1 MAISTKSEMN
11 LSTTI
16 RVARG
21 CARPHIL
28 QLAQAIVVGQDRLD
42 RAELNSARCG
52 RAWTLAQ
59 IRKAERDIRNAMR
72 ANSVGG
78 GA

>member
-1 MAISTKSEMN
+1 MAISTQSEMN

-16 RVARG
+16 RAARG
-21 CARPHIL
+21 CARPHVL
-28 QLAQAIVVGQDRLD
+28 HLAQAIVVGQDRLD

-59 IRKAERDIRNAMR
+59 IRKAERDILSAIR
-72 ANSVGG
+72 ANRVGG